1 MYENELKQLIDEKQ
15 NRGDSLLDLKTMG
28 TMVDFGEKSGSS
40 QPMNGNDERSSV
52 RIVKRCVSMIEC
64 EDNTPFCMCIITM
77 KHS

>member
-28 TMVDFGEKSGSS
+28 TMVDFGEKSDSS
-40 QPMNGNDERSSV
+40 QRVNGNDEKSSV
-52 RIVKRCVSMIEC
+52 RIVKQSVSMIEC
-64 EDNTPFCMCIITM
+64 DDNTPLNTCIRNI